1 MEFETSKK
9 QLKIFFLVAFGVTYF
24 MGLFMW
30 YGSANHMD
38 VSAFPNAQMMYPAC
52 GVILA
57 YGLTKKNDLNMP
69 RGFFRCVLLF
79 TAVLM
84 IVSILSILLPDEL
97 IMITATPVSLWSFLT
112 QILVVVGSLVSLV
125 FFIKAGSVKRKAYG
139 LKWRNAKSSI
149 FCILLFLGLYLL
161 RTLLS
166 YTISGQFE
174 QMVLL
179 VKNPMTWISLGTL
192 PINFFLVFLAFFGE
206 EYGWRYY
213 LQPLFQKRFGVRN
226 GVILLG
232 VIWGLWHLPVD
243 FFYYSPDAGLVA
255 AVAQQITCITLGIFF
270 AYAYGK
276 TRNIW
281 VPVIL
286 HFLNNNLIPI
296 ISGNY
301 SPDVLQDQQ
310 LTWGMLPM
318 ALLINALFFGGFIL
332 SKHINCQFETD
343 KYSSS

>member
-1 MEFETSKK
+1 MELETSKK

-57 YGLTKKNDLNMP
+57 YQLTKKDDRNMP
-69 RGFFRCVLLF
+69 NGFFGSVLLF
-79 TAVLM
+79 TFLLM
-84 IVSILSILLPDEL
+84 LVSILSLLMPNEL
-97 IMITATPVSLWSFLT
+97 IMMKATPISLWSFLT
-112 QILVVVGSLVSLV
+112 QILIVIGSLVSLGLLV
-125 FFIKAGSVKRKAYG
+125 AAGSLKREAYG
-139 LKWRNAKSSI
+139 LKWRNGKASI
-149 FCILLFLGLYLL
+149 FCILLFVGLYLL
-161 RTLLS
+161 RTILS
-166 YTISGQFE
+166 FTISGQFE
-174 QMVLL
+174 QMIEIA
-179 VKNPMTWISLGTL
+179 KNKTTWITFGSLF
-192 PINFFLVFLAFFGE
+192 INFFIVFLAFFGE

-213 LQPLFQKRFGVRN
+213 LQPLFQKRFGVRK
-226 GVILLG
+226 GVLLLG

-281 VPVIL
+281 VPIIL
-286 HFLNNNLIPI
+286 HFLNNNLVPI

-301 SPDVLQDQQ
+301 SADVLQNQQ

-318 ALLINALFFGGFIL
+318 TLLINALFFGGFIL

-343 KYSSS
+343 KYSSY

>member
-1 MEFETSKK
+1 MGLETSKK
-9 QLKIFFLVAFGVTYF
+9 QLKIFFLVAYGVTYF

-30 YGSANHMD
+30 YGYAHHMD
-38 VSAFPNAQMMYPAC
+38 VSAFPNVQMMYPAC

-57 YGLTKKNDLNMP
+57 YLLTKKDDKNIP
-69 RGFFRCVLLF
+69 KGFFCSVLLF
-79 TAVLM
+79 TFLLM
-84 IVSILSILLPDEL
+84 LVSIFSLLMPNEL
-97 IMITATPVSLWSFLT
+97 IMIKATPISLWNLLSQLL
-112 QILVVVGSLVSLV
+112 IVIGSLVSLGLLV
-125 FFIKAGSVKRKAYG
+125 AAGSLKREAYG
-139 LKWRNAKSSI
+139 LKLRNVKASI
-149 FCILLFLGLYLL
+149 FCILLFVGLYLL
-161 RTLLS
+161 RTILS

-174 QMVLL
+174 QMILL
-179 VKNPMTWISLGTL
+179 VKNPMTL
-192 PINFFLVFLAFFGE
+192 PLNFFIVFLAFFGE

-226 GVILLG
+226 GIILLG
-232 VIWGLWHLPVD
+232 IIWGLWHLPID

-296 ISGNY
+296 ISGNH
-301 SPDVLQDQQ
+301 SADVLQNQQ
-310 LTWGMLPM
+310 LTWKMLPM
-318 ALLINALFFGGFIL
+318 ALMINALFFAGFIL
-332 SKHINCQFETD
+332 SKHVNCQFETD
-343 KYSSS
+343 